1 MGNAADETSAG
12 DDPDEIVEHPITDEL
27 DLHTFRPK
35 EIGSLLPEYFREC
48 RRRGLLNVRVIHG
61 KGTGTL
67 REGVHRLLDRLPE
80 VIGYR
85 SGDETSGSWG
95 ATRVTLA
102 PWPDGEAD
110 DDDER
115 S

>member
-1 MGNAADETSAG
+1 MNRLDSDPHSGDRPEEIDEV
-12 DDPDEIVEHPITDEL
+12 IEHSINDEL
-27 DLHTFRPK
+27 DLHTFRPN

-48 RRRGLLNVRVIHG
+48 RMRGILSVRVIHG

-80 VIGYR
+80 VLNYR

-95 ATRVTLA
+95 ATLVDLA
-102 PWPDGEAD
+102 PWSDSKPD
-110 DDDER
+110 
-115 S
+115 SP